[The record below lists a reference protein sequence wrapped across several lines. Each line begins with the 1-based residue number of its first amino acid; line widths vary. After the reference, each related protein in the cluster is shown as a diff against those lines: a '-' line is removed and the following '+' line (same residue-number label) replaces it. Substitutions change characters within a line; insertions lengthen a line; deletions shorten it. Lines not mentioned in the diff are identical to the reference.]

1 MISDSAVSK
10 FRVSELSSAR
20 LSSGALLLDRATNAW
35 AVRISVDDVSTLS
48 SLGGVVRIMG
58 TTADALPPGWS
69 GHAES
74 FAHRGYFIGDSRY
87 GYVGHQ

>member
-35 AVRISVDDVSTLS
+35 AVRISVDDVSTL
-48 SLGGVVRIMG
+48 GGVVRIMG
-58 TTADALPPGWS
+58 STADALPPGWS

-74 FAHRGYFIGDSRY
+74 FGHRGYFIGDNRY
-87 GYVGHQ
+87 RYVSHQ